1 MTGAGRLESSL
12 PTSGCRSRVM
22 SIRIRGAAS
31 ALGLV
36 ALFVLFAGAC
46 SSSNP
51 DQSTADSPGTG
62 TRPGP
67 TTTAPDEEPVSD
79 LPTGPLDPPV
89 DISVQIDNSDV
100 ILEWSDPTNPD
111 GVAYLVARDG
121 RELSTVTDTSYR
133 DEGLADGAFR
143 YQLFAVGADG
153 PSIASAEVVAQ
164 VGAPDLFPPS
174 DPTGVEIKVLDGK
187 VLITWNDSLDDRGV
201 RGYLI
206 HRNHDFYAWVTGE
219 LKFVDDE
226 IDENQ
231 TYRYRVRAQDDA
243 SNVSAPVGGIV
254 STGPPD
260 TSPPSVPDGFDVAVE
275 GNVVTIDWADST
287 DDREIWGYLV
297 HRDGIFHAWVDEDT
311 EFSETVASGS
321 THKYVI
327 RAQDG
332 AGNNSGPSE
341 TLDIAVG

>member
-1 MTGAGRLESSL
+1 
-12 PTSGCRSRVM
+12 M
-22 SIRIRGAAS
+22 SIRIRGVMS
-31 ALGLV
+31 VLAL
-36 ALFVLFAGAC
+36 AVLFAGAC
-46 SSSNP
+46 SSSDP
-51 DQSTADSPGTG
+51 DQSTSDSPSTDSKP
-62 TRPGP
+62 TS
-67 TTTAPDEEPVSD
+67 TTTAPDEVIVSD
-79 LPTGPLDPPV
+79 LPAGPLDPPV

-100 ILEWSDPTNPD
+100 ILEWSDPTNPE

-121 RELSTVTDTSYR
+121 RELATVTDTSYR
-133 DEGLADGAFR
+133 DQGLADGAYR
-143 YQLFAVGADG
+143 YLLFAVGADG
-153 PSIASAEVVAQ
+153 PSSASDQVVAQ

-174 DPTGVEIKVLDGK
+174 DPTAVEIKVINGK
-187 VLITWNDSLDDRGV
+187 VLITWNASLDDRGV

-219 LKFVDDE
+219 LKFVDDD

-243 SNVSAPVGGIV
+243 ANVSAPVGGIV

-260 TSPPSVPDGFDVAVE
+260 TMPPSAPAGLEVSVE

-297 HRDGIFHAWVDEDT
+297 HRDGIFHAWVDDKT
-311 EFSETVASGS
+311 EFSETVVAGS

>member
-1 MTGAGRLESSL
+1 VT
-12 PTSGCRSRVM
+12 
-22 SIRIRGAAS
+22 S
-31 ALGLV
+31 ALAPV

-46 SSSNP
+46 SSSDP
-51 DQSTADSPGTG
+51 DQSTADSPGTD
-62 TRPGP
+62 TTPDP
-67 TTTAPDEEPVSD
+67 TTTAPDEEEETVSD
-79 LPTGPLDPPV
+79 LPAGPLEPPV

-100 ILEWSDPTNPD
+100 ILAWSDTTNPD

-121 RELSTVTDTSYR
+121 RELATVTETSYR
-133 DEGLADGAFR
+133 DEGLADGAYH

-153 PSIASAEVVAQ
+153 PSSASPEVVAQ

-174 DPTGVEIKVLDGK
+174 DPTGVEIKVLEGK
-187 VLITWNDSLDDRGV
+187 VLITWNASLDDRGV

-206 HRNHDFYAWVTGE
+206 HRNHDFYAWVTDE
-219 LKFVDDE
+219 LKFVDDDV
-226 IDENQ
+226 DENQ
-231 TYRYRVRAQDDA
+231 TYRYRVRSQDDA
-243 SNVSAPVGGIV
+243 SNISAPVGGIV

-260 TSPPSVPDGFDVAVE
+260 TTPPSAPDGFEVTVE
-275 GNVVTIDWADST
+275 GNDVTIDWADST

-297 HRDGIFHAWVDEDT
+297 HRDGIFHLWVPEDS
-311 EFSETVASGS
+311 EFSETVAAGS
-321 THKYVI
+321 THKYVV